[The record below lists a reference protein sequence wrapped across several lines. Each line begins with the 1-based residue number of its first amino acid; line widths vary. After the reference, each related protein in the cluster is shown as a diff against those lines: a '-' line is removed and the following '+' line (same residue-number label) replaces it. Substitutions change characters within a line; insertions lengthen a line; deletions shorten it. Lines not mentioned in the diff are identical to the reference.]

1 MVRKISLLIF
11 VLTAFSYIGNAQR
24 FGVGGSFDVLNPI
37 GKKKFLPGVS
47 VFFDVPKTDN
57 IAFYGKVG
65 YYFPS
70 SIVDSSAYVIAI
82 DPMTN
87 PYQSSAENKTV
98 VNTISLQG
106 GTKYF
111 VGNAYNVG
119 FAGQFDTRIRLLVS
133 PVKSSITGY
142 DASKYQQDPMVA
154 STAGKYV
161 SMVLYAGV
169 GAGVKYSQPWGTLFA
184 TANLDLLLFYLRPTA
199 LTSSFL
205 FSLEV
210 GYRRDIY

>member
-11 VLTAFSYIGNAQR
+11 VLSICSFFGNAQKY
-24 FGVGGSFDVLNPI
+24 GVGGSFDILNPV
-37 GKKKFLPGVS
+37 GKKKFLPGVT

-57 IAFYGKVG
+57 IAFYGKLG
-65 YYFPS
+65 YYFPT
-70 SIVDSSAYVIAI
+70 SIVDTNAYAIAI

-87 PYQSSAENKTV
+87 PYQVSAENKTV
-98 VNTISLQG
+98 INIISLQG

-119 FAGQFDTRIRLLVS
+119 FAGMFDTHFRLLVS
-133 PVKSSITGY
+133 PVKSSVTGY
-142 DASKYQQDPMVA
+142 DAKIYQQDPNVPT
-154 STAGKYV
+154 TAGKYV
-161 SMVLYAGV
+161 SMNLFAGV

-184 TANLDLLLFYLRPTA
+184 SANIDLILFYLRPTA
-199 LTSSFL
+199 LTSSFML
-205 FSLEV
+205 SVEV